1 MYCLPSVA
9 REKITDS
16 VSRYFSDSKLR
27 ELFEKS
33 FETVRKI
40 IQTDDL
46 RREINYLRIKIIQ
59 PYNNLNIGDY
69 PEDIHDSDLDIGR
82 HIFCIIYVKKQ
93 KGRYLLSYNW
103 PNDW

>member
-46 RREINYLRIKIIQ
+46 RREINYLRIKII
-59 PYNNLNIGDY
+59 D
-69 PEDIHDSDLDIGR
+69 
-82 HIFCIIYVKKQ
+82 HITI
-93 KGRYLLSYNW
+93 
-103 PNDW
+103 